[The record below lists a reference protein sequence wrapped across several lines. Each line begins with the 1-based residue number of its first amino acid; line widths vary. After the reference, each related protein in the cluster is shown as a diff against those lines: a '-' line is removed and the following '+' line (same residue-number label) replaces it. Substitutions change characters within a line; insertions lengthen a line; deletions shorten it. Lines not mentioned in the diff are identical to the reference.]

1 VISLAFV
8 VFVGVR
14 SHLLHVTLCIGSV
27 LPPVFNFLIPFS
39 FSFLAARMKA
49 TQPASRDSGS
59 QTSCPPQPPTI
70 QAVSALAQARLDPF
84 IVQPPETISWPEQ
97 AMALQWSSPIAGKPK
112 PMNSPLVIPPPTF
125 SKHDLV
131 FVLGMT
137 DSGPNTSMNLCEVI
151 DYGYRL
157 QQGEYVYFC
166 RTIDHLLFVQT
177 ILVCKDKYLR
187 KPKYRTGLS
196 LRVKDLDDWLH
207 GIGIVSDWKVRVE
220 CLEYVNGKFTYW
232 IKVPGA
238 GKKKRSLLLDVDESK
253 LELMVAAAV
262 NNKKI
267 KA

>member
-1 VISLAFV
+1 V
-8 VFVGVR
+8 
-14 SHLLHVTLCIGSV
+14 
-27 LPPVFNFLIPFS
+27 FS
-39 FSFLAARMKA
+39 FAIPLPFVAAKMKA
-49 TQPASRDSGS
+49 MQPPSRDSGS
-59 QTSCPPQPPTI
+59 QTSCSPPPQPTTI
-70 QAVSALAQARLDPF
+70 QAVSTLAKVLLGPKALHLQLPG
-84 IVQPPETISWPEQ
+84 IISWPEQ
-97 AMALQWSSPIAGKPK
+97 AMALQWSSQIAGQPRAMK
-112 PMNSPLVIPPPTF
+112 SPAVMPQPTF

-166 RTIDHLLFVQT
+166 RTIDHLLSVQT

-196 LRVKDLDDWLH
+196 LRVKDVDDWLH
-207 GIGIVSDWKVRVE
+207 GIGIMSDWKVRVE

-238 GKKKRSLLLDVDESK
+238 GKKKRSLLLDVDENK

-262 NNKKI
+262 KSRKV

>member
-1 VISLAFV
+1 M
-8 VFVGVR
+8 
-14 SHLLHVTLCIGSV
+14 
-27 LPPVFNFLIPFS
+27 N
-39 FSFLAARMKA
+39 A
-49 TQPASRDSGS
+49 TQPPSRVSGS
-59 QTSCPPQPPTI
+59 QISYPLKPPTI
-70 QAVSALAQARLDPF
+70 QAVSTLAQVRLGSS
-84 IVQPPETISWPEQ
+84 IVQPLEIISWPEQ
-97 AMALQWSSPIAGKPK
+97 AMALQWSSPIADKPRAMK
-112 PMNSPLVIPPPTF
+112 SPLVIPPPTF

-131 FVLGMT
+131 FVLGMSE
-137 DSGPNTSMNLCEVI
+137 SGPNTSMNLCEVI

-166 RTIDHLLFVQT
+166 RTIDHLLSVQT

-196 LRVKDLDDWLH
+196 LRVKDMDDWLH
-207 GIGIVSDWKVRVE
+207 GIGIISNWKVRVE

-262 NNKKI
+262 KSRMV

>member
-1 VISLAFV
+1 
-8 VFVGVR
+8 VF
-14 SHLLHVTLCIGSV
+14 SF
-27 LPPVFNFLIPFS
+27 PIPFP
-39 FSFLAARMKA
+39 FVAAKMKA
-49 TQPASRDSGS
+49 MQPPSRDSGS
-59 QTSCPPQPPTI
+59 QISCPPQPTTI
-70 QAVSALAQARLDPF
+70 QAVSTLAKVRLGPS
-84 IVQPPETISWPEQ
+84 IVQLPGIISWPEQ
-97 AMALQWSSPIAGKPK
+97 AMALQWSSSMAGKPSAMK
-112 PMNSPLVIPPPTF
+112 SPPVIPQPTF

-166 RTIDHLLFVQT
+166 RTIDHLLSVQT
-177 ILVCKDKYLR
+177 IFVCKDKYLR

-196 LRVKDLDDWLH
+196 LRVKDVDDWLH
-207 GIGIVSDWKVRVE
+207 GIGIMSDWKVRVE
-220 CLEYVNGKFTYW
+220 CLEYENGKFTYW

-238 GKKKRSLLLDVDESK
+238 GKKKRSLLLDVDENK

-262 NNKKI
+262 KSRKV